1 MSIPIGAL
9 PTAIPTEDERRQAK
23 EAGRLI
29 AVHLLSHPDLTLQLG
44 EGDEPNEITDLPATA
59 SRLLLDILTQM
70 GQGNAVAITPLSAEL
85 TIHQAAHILKVSQ
98 TYLIGLLTEGQIP
111 FRAARTQR
119 YILRNDLMEYKK
131 RDDEVRRTALDELA
145 AQAQELDMG
154 Y

>member
-1 MSIPIGAL
+1 MNTLVGNS
-9 PTAIPTEDERRQAK
+9 PTATPTEDERRQAK

-29 AVHLLSHPDLTLQLG
+29 AVHLLSHPSLTLQLA
-44 EGDEPNEITDLPATA
+44 EGDEPDEAIELSAIV

-70 GQGNAVAITPLSAEL
+70 GQGNTVAIMPVSAEL
-85 TIHQAAHILKVSQ
+85 TTHQAAHILKASQ

-111 FRAARTQR
+111 FRTVGTQR
-119 YILRNDLMEYKK
+119 YVLRSDLMEYKK
-131 RDDEVRRTALDELA
+131 RDDEVRLAALDELT